1 MEELLEKIKEY
12 IDTRIKLSKL
22 VLIEKGSSV
31 FADIVTTIIVVFF
44 LVIAFLFISIALG
57 FYISELIGNSYG
69 GFFIVGLFYFL
80 IALIVFLTKDK
91 YIEKSIVNGIIK
103 KIFKKEEIE

>member
-22 VLIEKGSSV
+22 ILIEKGSSV
-31 FADIVTTIIVVFF
+31 FADLITTLIVALFLIV
-44 LVIAFLFISIALG
+44 AFLFISIALG
-57 FYISELIGNSYG
+57 FYISELIGNSYA

-80 IALIVFLTKDK
+80 IALIVFLMKDK
-91 YIEKSIVNGIIK
+91 YIEKSIVNGIIR
-103 KIFKKEEIE
+103 KIFRKGEVE

>member
-12 IDTRIKLSKL
+12 IETRFKLAKL
-22 VLIEKGSSV
+22 VLIEKGTSI
-31 FADIVTTIIVVFF
+31 FADIITTLIVVFF
-44 LVIAFLFISIALG
+44 LIVAFLFISIGLG
-57 FYISELIGNSYG
+57 FYISELIGNTYG
-69 GFFIVGLFYFL
+69 GFLIVGLFYFL

-103 KIFKKEEIE
+103 KIFKREDVE